1 MNMVELENYVSQM
14 EAHADQQL
22 AGLVEAMV
30 SAEGE
35 PGFPTNLESKI
46 NDLAQKE
53 IEDGPTT
60 LVASMADVG
69 FSIALRHAVT
79 QIQDR
84 QIDKALDSRKFK
96 RDLGHGAD

>member
-14 EAHADQQL
+14 EDHADQQL
-22 AGLVEAMV
+22 AGLIEAMV

-35 PGFPTNLESKI
+35 PGFPRNLESKI
-46 NDLAQKE
+46 DELAQRE

-69 FSIALRHAVT
+69 FATALRLAVT

-84 QIDKALDSRKFK
+84 QIDKALDSRKFG
-96 RDLGHGAD
+96 RDIGGDN